1 MITVMINHE
10 VSDYKAWKKTFDEYE
25 PIRTIAGFKLIN
37 IYSDINNPNKITIL
51 FNAPSI
57 EAVHSV
63 FDNPKLKKDMIDAGV
78 IVKPEIQILNRI

>member
-1 MITVMINHE
+1 MITVLINHE
-10 VSDYKAWKKTFDEYE
+10 VSDYKAWKNSFDEYE

-37 IYSDINNPNKITIL
+37 MYSDINNPNKITIL

-63 FDNPKLKKDMIDAGV
+63 FNNPKLKEDMVDAGV
-78 IVKPEIQILNRI
+78 VVKPEIQILHRI